1 MQDLPFALFDFDN
14 TLAKGDSI
22 VPFLM
27 YCIRRGQAP
36 WYQVF
41 KALHGFLEQKRNPEK
56 ISTAKGRTL
65 SFLKGRKQ
73 DEVHDLARSFWRDSL
88 SKRLYEAGIAEMKK
102 LKSQGYYVL
111 VVSASPS
118 VYMDVLPE
126 FLPADGVIS
135 TVCGLDA
142 QACYNGL
149 VGENCKELQKPLR
162 IAEYLAS
169 NHLVL
174 DPQQSRAY
182 GDSKSD
188 APMLSLVAT
197 PVVVNGNKDLQA
209 LVPTA
214 TTVYWH

>member
-1 MQDLPFALFDFDN
+1 MQELPFALFDFDN

-27 YCIRRGQAP
+27 YCIRHGQAP

-41 KALHGFLEQKRNPEK
+41 KALHGFLEQKRCPEK

-65 SFLKGRKQ
+65 SFLKGRQ
-73 DEVHDLARSFWRDSL
+73 QEDVQALARRFWQESL
-88 SKRLYEAGIAEMKK
+88 SKRVYAAGVAEMKK
-102 LKSQGYYVL
+102 LKAEGYYIL

-118 VYMDVLPE
+118 AYMDVLTE

-135 TVCGLDA
+135 TVCGVDE
-142 QACYNGL
+142 CGRYNGL

-162 IAEYLAS
+162 IAEYLAAH
-169 NHLVL
+169 HLVL
-174 DPQQSRAY
+174 DPKHSCAY

-188 APMLSLVAT
+188 APMLSLVAS
-197 PVVVNGNKDLQA
+197 PFVVNGNKDLQA
-209 LVPTA
+209 MVPSA
-214 TTVYWH
+214 TVVNWH